1 MENLTVKWKTWN
13 DDKKL
18 RFIKN
23 ITVELYVTTKKELYI
38 QENKLFELIKV
49 FNLKNG
55 APDKTSVG
63 KTRKERELSPL
74 CLYIISNYKKV
85 KLFSEKIKEANF

>member
-1 MENLTVKWKTWN
+1 MELEIHKENLSKISDKDLELNEESLFFVELMENLTVKRKTWN

-55 APDKTSVG
+55 AQG
-63 KTRKERELSPL
+63 GTRTRTR
-74 CLYIISNYKKV
+74 
-85 KLFSEKIKEANF
+85 